1 MGWIAPIAPEVARA
15 AHTAVVDKF
24 RIHCPFA
31 EKDEAK
37 ALGARWSGAHKTW
50 YAPNQETYDQLAKW
64 RAGRRATGQDS
75 QEVQVSRR
83 QDGRQGGDHMLAADD
98 EDEHLFSRPAKKLRK
113 CHAALMH
120 KEPEL
125 YPEPPPAPKKA
136 PRPPQELRVWAEN
149 VPIFGLECA

>member
-64 RAGRRATGQDS
+64 HEQAAEPPAKTPKKS
-75 QEVQVSRR
+75 KFP
-83 QDGRQGGDHMLAADD
+83 GGKTADKAWTSMLAADD
-98 EDEHLFSRPAKKLRK
+98 EDEHLFSRPTKKLKK
-113 CHAALMH
+113 CHLALVH

-125 YPEPPPAPKKA
+125 YPEPPPAPRKA
-136 PRPPQELRVWAEN
+136 PRPPQELRVWAES
-149 VPIFGLECA
+149 VPIFGL